1 VSTEIQFTNHNILW
15 ICNISQS
22 SDELKLGVDQSNWLS
37 GELRWQINIKVMPE
51 KEIKN
56 TIYKAPT

>member
-1 VSTEIQFTNHNILW
+1 M
-15 ICNISQS
+15 CNISQS
-22 SDELKLGVDQSNWLS
+22 PDELKIGVDQSNWLS